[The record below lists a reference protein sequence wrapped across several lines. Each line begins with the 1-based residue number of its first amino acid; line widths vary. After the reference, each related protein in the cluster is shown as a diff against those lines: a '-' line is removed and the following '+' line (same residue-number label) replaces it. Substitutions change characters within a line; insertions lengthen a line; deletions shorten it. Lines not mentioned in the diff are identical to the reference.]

1 LPLSDFPARFY
12 QLLKTD
18 FLTSYSYN
26 RPTILSVSPPNNSAL
41 PFKLPLF
48 NMLPDSADLSFTPL
62 FTTNEYYDYLVLM
75 FPDTFLK
82 FRPKQIGSSD
92 TFKESFLRNA
102 LAGDNQDQTRITLQN
117 KSKTKIYPITLCKK
131 FDIINRNLNISS
143 IVNSMKGK
151 TNKKTTRE
159 KVTETVTQ
167 EILVPAKAKKLDDYE
182 HSTPLQLTLFE
193 VALSNEK
200 EFSNTVELYDF
211 IPKYH
216 WGKVQRINDKFLDS
230 LEREFE
236 CRGIKYKVKIRPA
249 SVEDRNGKERY
260 YYPSKREELVEDA
273 LRKFVA
279 EGQGVFLDEQAG
291 VTFSLYQLQEELK
304 RNGHSYSKDQ
314 IKDALLICART
325 NMTVTSDN
333 GTSILVSN
341 LFETLGLQ
349 TREDWLD
356 QNNKSRAF
364 VRFNS
369 LVTKSITSR
378 SFRQL
383 NYEKVMSYKNVIA
396 RQLHKRMSHHYVQ
409 ASVAN
414 PYHLLLSTIIRDFG
428 LTQYTQLRDNLRDVQ
443 IALEEMVEKK
453 VLLSFKVEKVLE
465 NSKRSKLLDAKF
477 IVIPDPSF
485 TSEIIGAN
493 KLQAKIKNIEP

>member
-1 LPLSDFPARFY
+1 MPRKK
-12 QLLKTD
+12 QTKE
-18 FLTSYSYN
+18 
-26 RPTILSVSPPNNSAL
+26 NS
-41 PFKLPLF
+41 
-48 NMLPDSADLSFTPL
+48 
-62 FTTNEYYDYLVLM
+62 
-75 FPDTFLK
+75 
-82 FRPKQIGSSD
+82 
-92 TFKESFLRNA
+92 
-102 LAGDNQDQTRITLQN
+102 
-117 KSKTKIYPITLCKK
+117 KS
-131 FDIINRNLNISS
+131 
-143 IVNSMKGK
+143 NS
-151 TNKKTTRE
+151 
-159 KVTETVTQ
+159 TE
-167 EILVPAKAKKLDDYE
+167 EILVPAKAKKLKDYE
-182 HSTPLQLTLFE
+182 HTKPTQLTLFE
-193 VALSNEK
+193 MLLPNER

-236 CRGIKYKVKIRPA
+236 CRGVKYKVKIRPA
-249 SVEDRNGKERY
+249 SVEDREGIERY

-304 RNGHSYSKDQ
+304 RSGHSYSKDQ

-325 NMTVTSDN
+325 NITVTSEN
-333 GTSILVSN
+333 GTSVLVSN

-349 TREDWLD
+349 TRDDWKD

-378 SFRQL
+378 TFRQL

-409 ASVAN
+409 ANFTN
-414 PYHLLLSTIIRDFG
+414 PYHFLLSTIIRDFG
-428 LTQYTQLRDNLRDVQ
+428 LTQYAQLRDNLRDVQ
-443 IALEEMVEKK
+443 IALDEMVEKK
-453 VLLSFKVEKVLE
+453 VVLFYKVEKVLE
-465 NSKRSKLLDAKF
+465 NSKRAKLLDAKF
-477 IVIPDPSF
+477 LLTPDPSF
-485 TSEIIGAN
+485 VSEIIGAN
-493 KLQAKIKNIEP
+493 RIQAKIKSIES

>member
-1 LPLSDFPARFY
+1 MPR
-12 QLLKTD
+12 K
-18 FLTSYSYN
+18 
-26 RPTILSVSPPNNSAL
+26 
-41 PFKLPLF
+41 K
-48 NMLPDSADLSFTPL
+48 
-62 FTTNEYYDYLVLM
+62 
-75 FPDTFLK
+75 
-82 FRPKQIGSSD
+82 
-92 TFKESFLRNA
+92 
-102 LAGDNQDQTRITLQN
+102 
-117 KSKTKIYPITLCKK
+117 KTKE
-131 FDIINRNLNISS
+131 
-143 IVNSMKGK
+143 NSKS
-151 TNKKTTRE
+151 NS
-159 KVTETVTQ
+159 TE
-167 EILVPAKAKKLDDYE
+167 EILVPAKAKKLKDYE
-182 HSTPLQLTLFE
+182 HTKPVQLTLFE
-193 VALSNEK
+193 MLLPNER

-236 CRGIKYKVKIRPA
+236 CRGVKYKVKIRPA
-249 SVEDRNGKERY
+249 SVEDREGIERY

-325 NMTVTSDN
+325 NITVTSEN
-333 GTSILVSN
+333 GTSVLVSN

-349 TREDWLD
+349 TRDDWKD

-378 SFRQL
+378 TFRQL

-409 ASVAN
+409 ANFTN
-414 PYHLLLSTIIRDFG
+414 PYHFLLSTIIRDFG
-428 LTQYTQLRDNLRDVQ
+428 LTQYAQLRDNLRDVQ
-443 IALEEMVEKK
+443 IALDEMVEKK
-453 VLLSFKVEKVLE
+453 VVLFYKVEKVLE
-465 NSKRSKLLDAKF
+465 NSKRAKLLDAKF
-477 IVIPDPSF
+477 LLTPDPSF
-485 TSEIIGAN
+485 VSEIIGAN
-493 KLQAKIKNIEP
+493 RIQAKIKSIES